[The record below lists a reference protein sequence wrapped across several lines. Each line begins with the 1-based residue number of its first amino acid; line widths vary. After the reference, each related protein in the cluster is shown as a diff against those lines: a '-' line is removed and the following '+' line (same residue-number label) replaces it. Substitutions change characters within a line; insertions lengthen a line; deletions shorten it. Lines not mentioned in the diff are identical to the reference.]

1 MKIRLQDLEKKILS
15 LKELDLS
22 RQEVLKRT
30 RSYVDLCVDISTFQ
44 ELKEIVFKHIPKK
57 IFATAPRKLYEWVE
71 TKNEGVEH
79 VHADYWKNLPK
90 QVRFQILKWKRYKKT
105 RLHDNDR
112 PAHRNKGY
120 QSISKDT
127 INKGKDVYLVDKDSQ
142 IVIKTQKGDFFLRD
156 VQNKIKSTI
165 DRSISTSEAKRL
177 YKKQHIPKPLVKKK
191 LIRFKTVD
199 SIAPERRFIK
209 GSEQLYSLA
218 YNPKTEKYDSNI
230 DKAKDE
236 DIIFEN
242 ISWKLIPKGY
252 KQYLTRKQTGMV
264 LTENGLQQKRN
275 FYHTTKE
282 GKKIPKVIKL
292 VDKNV
297 IDYVIDKDRK
307 AKRIEP
313 PKPNTNKQLAKSQD
327 RVKKERY
334 KSHKLELSRNASRK
348 NRIPKKHNKL
358 RQSLLSARQFLQKLG
373 ILPKDT
379 KDALTLRKEKTLKNR
394 ELRKQR
400 RSFNAAKKLKAELKK
415 NPNFI
420 PLERKTKVKIEKVI
434 KESKI
439 SDYKLKKS
447 IKIKEKF
454 QQRTESLRKHNLK
467 KKFNTLRTYYKY
479 KKEHAKKS

>member
-44 ELKEIVFKHIPKK
+44 ELKEIIFKHIPKK
-57 IFATAPRKLYEWVE
+57 VFATTQRKLYEWQE
-71 TKNEGVEH
+71 QRKDGVIII
-79 VHADYWKNLPK
+79 HADYWKNLPSL
-90 QVRFQILKWKRYKKT
+90 VRYELSKGLV
-105 RLHDNDR
+105 RLFSKEK

-120 QSISKDT
+120 QSIGKDT

-177 YKKQHIPKPLVKKK
+177 YKKQHTPKPLVKKK

-252 KQYLTRKQTGMV
+252 KQYLTREQTGMV
-264 LTENGLQQKRN
+264 LTENGLQEKRN

-327 RVKKERY
+327 SVKKERY

-415 NPNFI
+415 NPNFTPVI
-420 PLERKTKVKIEKVI
+420 RKTKEKVEKII
-434 KESKI
+434 KETKI
-439 SDYKLKKS
+439 SAYKQKRAA
-447 IKIKEKF
+447 KIKLAF
-454 QQRTESLRKHNLK
+454 QKRTETLRKHKLK
-467 KKFNTLRTYYKY
+467 KKFDIVRAYYKY
-479 KKEHAKKS
+479 KKEHVEKQ